1 MVFEACRKKLHDI
14 AGRGL
19 IEADKMYY
27 EIQYYLAFA
36 AEKEFEKITLMKA
49 FIDQIHDQ
57 YGDMYV
63 PGIPEIPQKVTA
75 A

>member
-49 FIDQIHDQ
+49 FIDTTEGNGSL
-57 YGDMYV
+57 YGEAV
-63 PGIPEIPQKVTA
+63 WNKLQAI
-75 A
+75 